1 MCNNMKKLKKINSF
15 LKIIVCIFFVV
26 SLMSCNQVT
35 TNTKKPNIL
44 LIVADDLGWS
54 DIASFGGEISTP
66 NLDKLAFSGLRLTN
80 FHVAP
85 TCSPTRSMLL
95 SGTDNHLAGLGNME
109 EETGPNQKGKP
120 GYEGYL
126 NDKVVTVATLLKDAG
141 YRTMM
146 AGKWHLGSS
155 VELGPESR
163 GFQDVFVLPVG
174 AANHFQQIRAV
185 GSNPKKVDKA
195 PYRENGVSV
204 NLPED
209 FYSSEFFTNKLI
221 EYIENNKSKN
231 ESQPFFAFAS
241 YTAPHWPLQAP
252 DEFIAK
258 YEGVYESG
266 YEVIREERLNRIKN
280 LNILNHTINPKSST
294 MWPTWENLTETIR
307 AKETKRMQVYAGMV
321 EALDYHIGRLINTLE
336 NMNELS
342 NTVVIFMS
350 DNGAE
355 GNDAQII
362 LANEEWIPANFDNS
376 INNMGRGNSHIGYG
390 PRWAEVSSTP
400 FRIFK
405 GFTTEGG
412 IRSPAFVTYPKFKN
426 QQKISDTFS
435 SVMDITPTLLEIA
448 GVKHPGKTYKERA
461 VHPIKGESLLP
472 LLSNTK
478 ENIHDENYVMGWE
491 LFNRRALR
499 QGHWKLVWIENP
511 YGNDNWELYNL
522 LNDPLEENNL
532 AKTNNIKL
540 EEMVQLWNQYV
551 KENNV
556 IIDPDLKLEY
566 SGSNFHYT
574 Y

>member
-54 DIASFGGEISTP
+54 DIASFGGEIYTP

-204 NLPED
+204 DLPED

-231 ESQPFFAFAS
+231 ESQAFFAFA
-241 YTAPHWPLQAP
+241 
-252 DEFIAK
+252 
-258 YEGVYESG
+258 
-266 YEVIREERLNRIKN
+266 
-280 LNILNHTINPKSST
+280 
-294 MWPTWENLTETIR
+294 
-307 AKETKRMQVYAGMV
+307 
-321 EALDYHIGRLINTLE
+321 
-336 NMNELS
+336 
-342 NTVVIFMS
+342 
-350 DNGAE
+350 
-355 GNDAQII
+355 
-362 LANEEWIPANFDNS
+362 
-376 INNMGRGNSHIGYG
+376 
-390 PRWAEVSSTP
+390 
-400 FRIFK
+400 
-405 GFTTEGG
+405 
-412 IRSPAFVTYPKFKN
+412 
-426 QQKISDTFS
+426 
-435 SVMDITPTLLEIA
+435 
-448 GVKHPGKTYKERA
+448 
-461 VHPIKGESLLP
+461 
-472 LLSNTK
+472 
-478 ENIHDENYVMGWE
+478 
-491 LFNRRALR
+491 
-499 QGHWKLVWIENP
+499 
-511 YGNDNWELYNL
+511 
-522 LNDPLEENNL
+522 
-532 AKTNNIKL
+532 
-540 EEMVQLWNQYV
+540 
-551 KENNV
+551 
-556 IIDPDLKLEY
+556 
-566 SGSNFHYT
+566 
-574 Y
+574 